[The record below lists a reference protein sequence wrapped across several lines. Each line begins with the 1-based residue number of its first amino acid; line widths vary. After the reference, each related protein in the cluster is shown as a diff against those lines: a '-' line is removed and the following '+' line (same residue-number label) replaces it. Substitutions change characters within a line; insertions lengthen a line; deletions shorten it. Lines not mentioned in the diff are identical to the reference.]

1 MGLKKVEKPI
11 RKKTKLKKDGRII
24 LEESFLQDKNPFNIE
39 LCYSLNE

>member
-24 LEESFLQDKNPFNIE
+24 LEESFLQDKNLSTSN
-39 LCYSLNE
+39 LVLL